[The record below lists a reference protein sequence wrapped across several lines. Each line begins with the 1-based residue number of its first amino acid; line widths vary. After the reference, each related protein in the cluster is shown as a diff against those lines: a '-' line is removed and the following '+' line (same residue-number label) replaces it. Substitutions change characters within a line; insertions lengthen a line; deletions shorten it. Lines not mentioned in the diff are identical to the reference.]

1 MIHIMIIAWQY
12 EDDHIWQIWHMLGG
26 NMLLMVWGGKCY
38 EWQLLKWRALLW
50 AFCGRQTLMWEATV
64 VGLAI
69 AEVGAPW
76 KEISHRVSGPSV
88 SGWDGAANGLFTES
102 NTRKFMVHVTPGITE
117 KVSKRKQSVLAFL
130 SVTTVSYHI
139 WGDTHT
145 KDQMLNL
152 GTWQAM
158 LTEQLQTLNPPRLYK
173 DHDSSR

>member
-1 MIHIMIIAWQY
+1 MIWWSSYGDHHVRILLESFDKTDCHRYHIGMDAGWLSFAI
-12 EDDHIWQIWHMLGG
+12 
-26 NMLLMVWGGKCY
+26 
-38 EWQLLKWRALLW
+38 LLKWQT
-50 AFCGRQTLMWEATV
+50 FVVGGNCCGRSGYCWS
-64 VGLAI
+64 GS
-69 AEVGAPW
+69 GRRGPW
-76 KEISHRVSGPSV
+76 KEISHRVSRPSV